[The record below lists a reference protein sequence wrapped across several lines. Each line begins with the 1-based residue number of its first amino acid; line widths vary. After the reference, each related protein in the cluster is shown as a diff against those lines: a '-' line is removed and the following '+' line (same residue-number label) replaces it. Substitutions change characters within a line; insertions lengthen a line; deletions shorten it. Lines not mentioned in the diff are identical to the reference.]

1 MQKKKI
7 SGRKCN
13 PGKLFFDFYQNVKNL
28 SLLCSQKEGSMS
40 EEKFKKETLE
50 REAGFLPPL
59 KRGVKTAFAIS
70 SLIAVILSML
80 PVIN

>member
-1 MQKKKI
+1 
-7 SGRKCN
+7 
-13 PGKLFFDFYQNVKNL
+13 
-28 SLLCSQKEGSMS
+28 MS